1 MGTRGV
7 RVRHLILGLLTHEP
21 MSGYDIK
28 QLLERFSWLIGSP
41 SFGSL
46 YPTLHSLLGE
56 GLVTVEVIPREDQIP
71 RKIYTITETG
81 RRQLR
86 EWVDQPA
93 APDTHLKAF
102 ITRLILANNLS
113 AGRLVRHLEQRR
125 SQVTDHRTALKQ
137 ATDTLGRK
145 GDRGQ
150 YLALDYS
157 LALADAEL
165 AWLDRTLERLSG
177 ESLPLEVLEGNN
189 TTSTV

>member
-1 MGTRGV
+1 
-7 RVRHLILGLLTHEP
+7 LILGLLTHEP

-71 RKIYTITETG
+71 RKIYTITGTG

-86 EWVDQPA
+86 EWIDQPA

-125 SQVTDHRTALKQ
+125 SQVIDHRTALKQ
-137 ATDTLGRK
+137 ATDTLDRK

-150 YLALDYS
+150 YLALDYG

-177 ESLPLEVLEGNN
+177 ESLPLEVVEGNN

>member
-1 MGTRGV
+1 V

-46 YPTLHSLLGE
+46 YPTLHSSLEE

-71 RKIYTITETG
+71 RKIYTITGAG
-81 RRQLR
+81 RRRLQ
-86 EWVDQPA
+86 EWIDQPA

-102 ITRLILANNLS
+102 VTRLILADNLS
-113 AGRLVRHLEQRR
+113 ARRLAKHLEQRR
-125 SQVTDHRTALKQ
+125 SQVADHRMVLKQ
-137 ATDTLGRK
+137 ATDKLDRK
-145 GDRGQ
+145 GDQGQ
-150 YLALDYS
+150 YLALDYG

-177 ESLPLEVLEGNN
+177 ESLPLEVLEGNS

>member
-1 MGTRGV
+1 
-7 RVRHLILGLLTHEP
+7 

-46 YPTLHSLLGE
+46 YPTLHSLLDE
-56 GLVTVEVIPREDQIP
+56 GAVTVEVIPREDQIP
-71 RKIYTITETG
+71 RKIYTITQAG

-86 EWVDQPA
+86 EWIDQPT

-102 ITRLILANNLS
+102 VTRLILADNLS
-113 AGRLVRHLEQRR
+113 SGRLVRHLEQRR
-125 SQVTDHRTALKQ
+125 SQVKSHRTVLKQ
-137 ATDTLGRK
+137 ATDTLNRQE
-145 GDRGQ
+145 DRGQ
-150 YLALDYS
+150 YLALDYG

-177 ESLPLEVLEGNN
+177 ESLPLEVLEGES